1 MYVVCLSDRLGLEG
15 VCKLALTF
23 ALHEQVLEL
32 RCGPSE
38 LEVEHLERKVLS
50 VRVGCGMA
58 RRGRGRLLGDPV
70 FLKRV
75 GERVGENECQERVG
89 VKLWRT
95 LTSEQIVG

>member
-1 MYVVCLSDRLGLEG
+1 MYVGCLSDRLGLEG

-32 RCGPSE
+32 LRGPSA
-38 LEVEHLERKVLS
+38 LEVGHRERKALF

-75 GERVGENECQERVG
+75 GERVGD
-89 VKLWRT
+89 K
-95 LTSEQIVG
+95 